1 MNPLS
6 LYNLFFSCTY
16 FKKLDCSL
24 LVWVFHLVTSDIS
37 VTSLFLE
44 LANLSW
50 VTIHSF
56 SAISKKGVTA
66 TYVQDRL
73 SHWSAELKVH
83 RLHAFPWL
91 HCTDEHWLLGFF
103 AVKKYLYTY
112 TDENGKRQKL
122 YTKVFVLSMPSH
134 SLRYHQCELKSR

>member
-6 LYNLFFSCTY
+6 IYNLFFSCTY

-103 AVKKYLYTY
+103 AVKKICIYIYRW
-112 TDENGKRQKL
+112 KWQKA
-122 YTKVFVLSMPSH
+122 KVIYKSFCLINAFSQPSI
-134 SLRYHQCELKSR
+134 SPVWTEE